1 MRKKPLSAQKQKPL
15 KLLHKQRQTLPL
27 QQPLLLPPPLKPL
40 LRLLK
45 KWPLKKW
52 PLKK

>member
-15 KLLHKQRQTLPL
+15 KLLHKQRQTL

-45 KWPLKKW
+45 KWPLKK
-52 PLKK
+52 